1 MLARPSRPNAQSNR
15 RRLHAAT
22 SERAERYESLW
33 APVLL
38 GMNREPVVDAPTLAP
53 FALPSEGRAIPTLD
67 GALAAALERV
77 TGLAAEVLHVPTAF
91 VALLGSDRRCF
102 AGGPAIPRWLSHDPG
117 TLFRS
122 GLSGRILMSEKPTA
136 LRDARAD
143 SSPGVATT
151 ARDFGVAGFLGMR
164 LVSADGEATAI
175 FCAVDESPRDWT
187 KEEVRLFRGIAVSAL
202 TEIELQRRTADA
214 ERIEQQLRHDA
225 LHDRLTGLPNRAFFI
240 ERVRIA
246 VERARRN
253 PDECFG
259 VLFLDLDNFKA
270 INDSFGHVA
279 GDELL
284 LEVSRRLT
292 GCLRSLD
299 MLARLGGDEFALLLE
314 NIRDPSDAARV
325 AERLQASLQAP
336 IRVGDD
342 EAYTS
347 VSIGIAVHGEADD
360 HPQHLLRS
368 ADLALYRAKEQGRA
382 RFQVF
387 DPRMHEVAVRR
398 LRLETDLRRA
408 LERDQFRV
416 YYQPVVSLDSGRIVA
431 VEALLRWQHPER
443 GLVPPGEFIH
453 VAEETGLISDI
464 SRWVLE
470 QACRQ
475 CQVWR
480 REHGDDAP
488 QSVWVNLSVRQLAE
502 GGLVRQVAEVLQ
514 ALRFEPQ
521 RLALEVTENLLVENL
536 DASLRTLTEL
546 HALGVRVFM
555 DDFGSG
561 HSSLGYLDRLAI
573 DGIKIDRSF
582 IGHLHAGDRP
592 LKLVKTIVGLV
603 RSLGFIP
610 IAEGVETE
618 EQLRLLRDMG
628 CEFAQGFHFSK
639 AVPPEGIAKL
649 LKVRVRW

>member
-1 MLARPSRPNAQSNR
+1 MIRD
-15 RRLHAAT
+15 
-22 SERAERYESLW
+22 
-33 APVLL
+33 PVAD
-38 GMNREPVVDAPTLAP
+38 PPTLAP

-77 TGLAAEVLHVPTAF
+77 TGLASTVLKVPTAF

-102 AGGPAIPRWLSHDPG
+102 AGGSAIPRWLAHDPG

-122 GLSGRILMSEKPTA
+122 GLSGRILMSEQPTC
-136 LRDARAD
+136 LTDARAD
-143 SSPGVATT
+143 LSPGVATT

-175 FCAVDESPRDWT
+175 FCAVDVEPRDWT
-187 KEEVRLFRGIAVSAL
+187 REEIRLFREIAVSAL
-202 TEIELQRRTADA
+202 TEVELQRRTADA

-225 LHDRLTGLPNRAFFI
+225 LHDRLTGLPNRAFFV

-279 GDELL
+279 GDEML

-314 NIRDPSDAARV
+314 NIREPSDAARV

-336 IRVGDD
+336 IRIGED
-342 EAYTS
+342 EAYAS
-347 VSIGIAVHGEADD
+347 VSLGIAVFSDADD

-382 RFQVF
+382 RYQVF
-387 DPRMHEVAVRR
+387 DPRMHEEAVRR

-408 LERDQFRV
+408 LERDQFRLH
-416 YYQPVVSLDSGRIVA
+416 YQPVVSLDSGRIVA
-431 VEALLRWQHPER
+431 VEALLRWEHPER

-453 VAEETGLISDI
+453 VAEETGLITEI

-475 CQVWR
+475 CQMWR

-488 QSVWVNLSVRQLAE
+488 ESVWVNLSIRQLIE
-502 GGLVRQVAEVLQ
+502 GGLVRQVADVLQ
-514 ALRFEPQ
+514 ALRFDPK
-521 RLALEVTENLLVENL
+521 RLTLEVTENLLVEHVET
-536 DASLRTLTEL
+536 ARRTLSEL
-546 HALGVRVFM
+546 HELGVRVFM

-561 HSSLGYLDRLAI
+561 SSSLGYLDRLAI

-582 IGHLHAGDRP
+582 IAHLDAGERP
-592 LKLVKTIVGLV
+592 LKLVRTIVGLV
-603 RSLGFIP
+603 RGLGFTP

-618 EQLRLLRDMG
+618 DQLRLLRDMG

-639 AVPPEGIAKL
+639 AVPAEGIAKL

>member
-1 MLARPSRPNAQSNR
+1 MI
-15 RRLHAAT
+15 
-22 SERAERYESLW
+22 
-33 APVLL
+33 
-38 GMNREPVVDAPTLAP
+38 REPVVDPPTLAP
-53 FALPSEGRAIPTLD
+53 FALPSDGRAIPTLD

-77 TGLAAEVLHVPTAF
+77 TGLASTVLRVPTAF

-102 AGGPAIPRWLSHDPG
+102 AGGPAVPRWLAHDPG

-122 GLSGRILMSEKPTA
+122 GLSGRILMSEQLTA

-143 SSPGVATT
+143 PSPGVATT

-175 FCAVDESPRDWT
+175 FCAVDVEPRDWT
-187 KEEVRLFRGIAVSAL
+187 AEETRLFREIAISAL

-225 LHDRLTGLPNRAFFI
+225 LHDRLTGLPNRAFFV

-253 PDECFG
+253 PEECFG

-314 NIRDPSDAARV
+314 NIREPSDAARV
-325 AERLQASLQAP
+325 AERLQASLQTP
-336 IRVGDD
+336 ITVGED

-347 VSIGIAVHGEADD
+347 VSLGIAVHSEADD

-387 DPRMHEVAVRR
+387 DPRMHEEAVRR

-408 LERDQFRV
+408 LERNQFRLH
-416 YYQPVVSLDSGRIVA
+416 YQPVVSLDTGRIVA
-431 VEALLRWQHPER
+431 VEALLRWEHPER

-453 VAEETGLISDI
+453 VAEEAGIISEI

-475 CQVWR
+475 CQSWR
-480 REHGDDAP
+480 RDHGDDAP
-488 QSVWVNLSVRQLAE
+488 ESVWVNLSMRQLAE
-502 GGLVRQVAEVLQ
+502 GGLARQVSEVLQ
-514 ALRFEPQ
+514 SLRFEAK
-521 RLALEVTENLLVENL
+521 RLTLEVTENLLVENV
-536 DASLRTLTEL
+536 DVSLRTLSEL
-546 HALGVRVFM
+546 HELGVRVFM

-561 HSSLGYLDRLAI
+561 HSSLGFLDRLAI

-582 IGHLHAGDRP
+582 IGHLGAGDRP
-592 LKLVKTIVGLV
+592 LQLVRTIVALV
-603 RSLGFIP
+603 RGLGFIP

-628 CEFAQGFHFSK
+628 CEFAQGFHFSR
-639 AVPPEGIAKL
+639 AVPPDGIAKL

>member
-1 MLARPSRPNAQSNR
+1 MI
-15 RRLHAAT
+15 
-22 SERAERYESLW
+22 
-33 APVLL
+33 
-38 GMNREPVVDAPTLAP
+38 REPVVDPPTLAP
-53 FALPSEGRAIPTLD
+53 FALPSDGRAIPTLD

-77 TGLAAEVLHVPTAF
+77 TGLASTVLRVPTAF

-102 AGGPAIPRWLSHDPG
+102 AGGPAVPRWLAHDPG

-122 GLSGRILMSEKPTA
+122 GLSGRILMSEQLTA

-143 SSPGVATT
+143 PSPGVATT

-175 FCAVDESPRDWT
+175 FCAVDVEPRDWT
-187 KEEVRLFRGIAVSAL
+187 AEETRLFREIAISAL

-225 LHDRLTGLPNRAFFI
+225 LHDRLTGLPNRAFFV

-314 NIRDPSDAARV
+314 NIREPSDAARV
-325 AERLQASLQAP
+325 AERLQASLQTP
-336 IRVGDD
+336 ITVGED

-347 VSIGIAVHGEADD
+347 VSLGIAVHSEADD

-387 DPRMHEVAVRR
+387 DPRMHEEAVRR

-408 LERDQFRV
+408 LERNQFRLH
-416 YYQPVVSLDSGRIVA
+416 YQPVVSLDTGRIVA
-431 VEALLRWQHPER
+431 VEALLRWEHPER

-453 VAEETGLISDI
+453 VAEEAGIISEI

-475 CQVWR
+475 CQSWR
-480 REHGDDAP
+480 RDHGDDAP
-488 QSVWVNLSVRQLAE
+488 ESVWVNLSMRQLAE
-502 GGLVRQVAEVLQ
+502 GGLARQVSEVLQ
-514 ALRFEPQ
+514 SLRFEAK
-521 RLALEVTENLLVENL
+521 RLTLEVTENLLVENV
-536 DASLRTLTEL
+536 DVSLRTLSEL
-546 HALGVRVFM
+546 HELGVRVFM

-561 HSSLGYLDRLAI
+561 HSSLGFLDRLAI

-582 IGHLHAGDRP
+582 IGHLGAGDRP
-592 LKLVKTIVGLV
+592 LQLVRTIVALV
-603 RSLGFIP
+603 RGLGFIP

-628 CEFAQGFHFSK
+628 CEFAQGFHFSR
-639 AVPPEGIAKL
+639 AVPPDGIAKL